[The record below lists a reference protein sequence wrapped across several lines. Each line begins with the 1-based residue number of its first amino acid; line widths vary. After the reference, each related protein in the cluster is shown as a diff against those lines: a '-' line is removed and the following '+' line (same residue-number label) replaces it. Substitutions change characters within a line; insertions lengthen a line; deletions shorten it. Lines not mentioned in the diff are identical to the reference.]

1 MKVPVVSSDGKV
13 INRHFGHAFRFLI
26 FEVDGG
32 EIQFIEVRETTPSFG
47 SADSESKDDVLCRII
62 YLIKDCEAVL
72 CARIGRKPRDELRK
86 NGINPI
92 EAPYLIHEA
101 LKSI

>member
-1 MKVPVVSSDGKV
+1 MKVPVVSSDGNAV
-13 INRHFGHAFRFLI
+13 NRYFGHASRFLI
-26 FEVDGG
+26 FEVDGD
-32 EIQFIEVRETTPSFG
+32 EIQFIEVREITPLCG
-47 SADSESKDDVLCRII
+47 SADYESKDDVLFRII
-62 YLIKDCEAVL
+62 SLIKDCEAVL
-72 CARIGRKPRDELRK
+72 CARIGRKPREELRK